1 MVSPFQLLP
10 TGPEAAT
17 RVLKRGV
24 AAQILGILVLT
35 GALFTKMP
43 LLMVVIIPVGAL
55 LIALGIFAWLW
66 AVVWADAG

>member
-1 MVSPFQLLP
+1 MVSPFQLFP
-10 TGPEAAT
+10 TGPEATT

-24 AAQILGILVLT
+24 VAQILGILVLA

-55 LIALGIFAWLW
+55 LIALGILAWLW

>member
-1 MVSPFQLLP
+1 MVSPFQLFP

-24 AAQILGILVLT
+24 LAQILGILVLAA
-35 GALFTKMP
+35 ALFTKMP

-55 LIALGIFAWLW
+55 LIALGILAWLW

>member
-1 MVSPFQLLP
+1 MPGPFQLFP
-10 TGPEAAT
+10 TGPHAVT

-24 AAQILGILVLT
+24 WAQVLGVLVLST
-35 GALFTKMP
+35 ALFVREP

-55 LIALGIFAWLW
+55 LIALGILAWLW